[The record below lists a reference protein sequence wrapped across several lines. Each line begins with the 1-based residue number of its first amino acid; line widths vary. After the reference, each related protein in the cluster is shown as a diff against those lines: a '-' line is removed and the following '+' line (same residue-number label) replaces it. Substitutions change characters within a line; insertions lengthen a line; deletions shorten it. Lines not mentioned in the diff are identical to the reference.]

1 MANENPNPVLPGD
14 PAENPRNV
22 VKTIW
27 QTLPESDRI
36 NLQQLAERIPS
47 KSNMWRILA
56 KLAADQAKFTMGN
69 KTRVA
74 IVGPANAGKS
84 TLYNQFVQGKD
95 QYYAQVS
102 PIPGTTREVQ
112 EGPAPLF
119 DMVDTPGADA
129 AGEQG
134 EIDRSK
140 ALNAAAQAD
149 FLVIIFD
156 AWKGIKK
163 PERELFA
170 TLRELHKPY
179 IVVLNKM
186 DLVRRDL
193 PQITQNAAQTLG
205 IDPAKLV
212 PISAKESQNLA
223 KVLFAIATEEPLM
236 MAALGRALP
245 QYRWQLA
252 WKLIVSS
259 ASLSGAIALTPLPL
273 VDFIPLLINQSS
285 MVMGIARIYNYKI
298 DKNRARE
305 LVITFGLG
313 FLGRTIFYQLSKL
326 GGVPGWLLSAAVAAS
341 MTVAMGYAAVQWFEK
356 GEKLSRQSMAELT
369 KKVSLLLLKSLKGRG
384 SKKHIKEELEI
395 ALQDIKIDQE
405 NPLPGQEPSV
415 E

>member
-1 MANENPNPVLPGD
+1 
-14 PAENPRNV
+14 
-22 VKTIW
+22 
-27 QTLPESDRI
+27 
-36 NLQQLAERIPS
+36 
-47 KSNMWRILA
+47 
-56 KLAADQAKFTMGN
+56 
-69 KTRVA
+69 
-74 IVGPANAGKS
+74 
-84 TLYNQFVQGKD
+84 
-95 QYYAQVS
+95 
-102 PIPGTTREVQ
+102 
-112 EGPAPLF
+112 
-119 DMVDTPGADA
+119 
-129 AGEQG
+129 
-134 EIDRSK
+134 
-140 ALNAAAQAD
+140 
-149 FLVIIFD
+149 
-156 AWKGIKK
+156 
-163 PERELFA
+163 
-170 TLRELHKPY
+170 LHKPY